1 MISLGRTD
9 REQISLT
16 HAAVNAPTPAPA
28 SNNRKLSRR
37 CELVDAMS
45 LAVGGGV
52 KNCPSWLRRSRSST
66 PLWSR
71 LASSAIASGS
81 GLSAASFKGTVDAER
96 RPCRPFRG
104 FGYILCGKSGF
115 TGILRYPKS
124 CLRFNVMSRIDS
136 TTDGVERIVSRC
148 HQRMLRNAITS
159 LPEKF
164 DLSTGSGRPPG
175 RAFTF
180 DVSHLTWMFPGI
192 TTLKFC
198 EARTVAR
205 IKV

>member
-9 REQISLT
+9 REQISFT

-52 KNCPSWLRRSRSST
+52 KNCPSWLRRTRSSA

-81 GLSAASFKGTVDAER
+81 GISAACFKGTVDAER
-96 RPCRPFRG
+96 RPCRPFRA
-104 FGYILCGKSGF
+104 FGYSLRGRSGF

-124 CLRFNVMSRIDS
+124 CLRFNVINRIDS
-136 TTDGVERIVSRC
+136 TADGVEGIERQSY
-148 HQRMLRNAITS
+148 QFLNSQELR
-159 LPEKF
+159 
-164 DLSTGSGRPPG
+164 GSSVII
-175 RAFTF
+175 
-180 DVSHLTWMFPGI
+180 DIL
-192 TTLKFC
+192 
-198 EARTVAR
+198 
-205 IKV
+205 